1 MAVAF
6 TGLLLVGFQKKQI
19 DWRAFVPF
27 LTTRNDVE
35 ADLGAPFSGKDYI
48 WIYDTAEERLTV
60 WYGGGK
66 SSGTDGCRWDI
77 PKETVF
83 QFVLAPKKRVRLAE
97 MNIDLSKFQ
106 KQKAPEMVQ
115 DYYYYNENEGIT
127 IATRVT
133 DGEEILL
140 SIERGPSAT
149 QKKTHCCKEGKN
161 C

>member
-115 DYYYYNENEGIT
+115 DYYYYNENEGTTIT
-127 IATRVT
+127 TRIAEGKEV
-133 DGEEILL
+133 LM
-140 SIERGPSAT
+140 SIERGPNSA
-149 QKKTHCCKEGKN
+149 QRQEYCRKTN